1 MDPARQEQ
9 VERHA
14 AALESLARKHRQ
26 SVLDLPA
33 QLVRTE
39 QEIHALDNAQL
50 SLAQLEELTREY
62 DAAAQRLT
70 QARKAA
76 AAALGSRISELMQA
90 LGMGGGRF
98 AVGVE

>member
-9 VERHA
+9 IERHA

-39 QEIHALDNAQL
+39 QEIQALDNAQL
-50 SLAQLEELTREY
+50 SLARVRTAARGA
-62 DAAAQRLT
+62 DAR
-70 QARKAA
+70 
-76 AAALGSRISELMQA
+76 
-90 LGMGGGRF
+90 
-98 AVGVE
+98 V

>member
-9 VERHA
+9 IERHA

-39 QEIHALDNAQL
+39 QEIHALDNA
-50 SLAQLEELTREY
+50 AAELGAVR
-62 DAAAQRLT
+62 AAAR
-70 QARKAA
+70 RN
-76 AAALGSRISELMQA
+76 
-90 LGMGGGRF
+90 
-98 AVGVE
+98 